1 LNLSFAV
8 HKPFEMEKETLI
20 KRTLKT
26 LSRLPQDK
34 VKEVS
39 DFAEFILKKQ
49 EEESLQKGVE
59 ILISE
64 SRAFYFLKDEDDLY
78 TREDL
83 KEKYK

>member
-1 LNLSFAV
+1 LAFVA
-8 HKPFEMEKETLI
+8 HKPFEMGKETLI

-26 LSRLPQDK
+26 LSRLPHDK

-39 DFAEFILKKQ
+39 DFADFILKKQ
-49 EEESLQKGVE
+49 EEESLQKGME

-64 SRAFYFLKDEDDLY
+64 SNAFYFLKDEEDLY
-78 TREDL
+78 TVEDL